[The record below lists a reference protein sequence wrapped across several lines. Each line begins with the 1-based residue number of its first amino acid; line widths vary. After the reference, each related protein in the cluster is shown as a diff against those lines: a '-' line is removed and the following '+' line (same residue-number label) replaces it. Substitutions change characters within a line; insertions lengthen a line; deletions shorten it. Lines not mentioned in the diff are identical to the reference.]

1 MARNTS
7 TAIAEKVTRPRKSA
21 AEKAQATLDQAQ
33 KRHDK
38 AVAKYEKATAEL
50 NAAIIERTQAER
62 FLTFASGDPNLPQ
75 EPQASELDFSAPD
88 IQETSAA

>member
-1 MARNTS
+1 VARNTS
-7 TAIAEKVTRPRKSA
+7 TAVAEKVTRPRKSA

-38 AVAKYEKATAEL
+38 ALAKREKITAEL
-50 NAAIIERTQAER
+50 AANDIEVLQAER
-62 FLTFASGDPNLPQ
+62 FLTFAEGDPNLPQ
-75 EPQASELDFSAPD
+75 EPQAAELDFSAPD